1 MQELCSPVRWQ
12 SFTTTPP
19 TARTNYLT
27 RDLGD
32 GNFLDVVL
40 DGVTGHGGDEASG
53 SVADALNA
61 STITGPNDIVAI
73 LDEQNAEF
81 HQVGGGRFLLT
92 TASAALYL
100 DGQLHIISAGDSP
113 IYVIR
118 PDGYEQ
124 YSGRMGGLIR
134 LGVSKA
140 IGAEPT
146 LSVFQ
151 TSLDLS
157 PADRLV
163 CCTDGVSDNLLG
175 EELMEIVRDSASAE
189 EASGRVKELVDQHIE
204 QGRDIRFRGGRFR
217 HDDETAIIRF
227 FAEN

>member
-1 MQELCSPVRWQ
+1 MLTSSLAILHDNAAHGEDS
-12 SFTTTPP
+12 
-19 TARTNYLT
+19 YLT
-27 RDLGD
+27 RDLGG

-40 DGVTGHGGDEASG
+40 DGVTGHGGDEASS
-53 SVADALNA
+53 SVADALNR
-61 STITGPNDIVAI
+61 IDISSPDDVVAV
-73 LDEQNAEF
+73 LHEQNEEF

-100 DGQLHIISAGDSP
+100 DGQLHIISVGDSP

-118 PDGYEQ
+118 TDGVEQ

-140 IGAEPT
+140 VGAEAT

-151 TSLDLS
+151 TEVELGPS
-157 PADRLV
+157 DRLV
-163 CCTDGVSDNLLG
+163 CCSDGVSDNLLG
-175 EELMEIVRDSASAE
+175 DELMEIVRGSDTAE
-189 EASGRVKELVDQHIE
+189 EASQQVKTLVDQHIE

-217 HDDETAIIRF
+217 HDDETAIFRF
-227 FAEN
+227 FTDS

>member
-1 MQELCSPVRWQ
+1 MLTGSLAILHDNAAHGED
-12 SFTTTPP
+12 
-19 TARTNYLT
+19 NYLT

-32 GNFLDVVL
+32 GNFMDVVL

-53 SVADALNA
+53 SVGDALNA
-61 STITGPNDIVAI
+61 VTINGPEDIVAV
-73 LDEQNAEF
+73 LDEQNSEF

-100 DGQLHIISAGDSP
+100 NGQLHIISAGDSP

-151 TSLDLS
+151 TTLDLS
-157 PADRLV
+157 PEDRLV

-175 EELMEIVRDSASAE
+175 DELMEIVRGSSNAE
-189 EASGRVKELVDQHIE
+189 EASGRVKELVDHHIE

-217 HDDETAIIRF
+217 HDDETAIFRF
-227 FAEN
+227 FAAN

>member
-1 MQELCSPVRWQ
+1 MLTSSLAILHDNASHGEDS
-12 SFTTTPP
+12 
-19 TARTNYLT
+19 YLT

-53 SVADALNA
+53 SVADALNQV
-61 STITGPNDIVAI
+61 TITGPQDIVTA
-73 LDEQNAEF
+73 LEEMNSEF

-100 DGQLHIISAGDSP
+100 DGRLHIISAGDSP

-118 PDGYEQ
+118 PDGFEQ
-124 YSGRMGGLIR
+124 YSGRMGGIIR

-140 IGAEPT
+140 IGAEAGLT
-146 LSVFQ
+146 VFQ
-151 TSLDLS
+151 TELDLA
-157 PADRLV
+157 PEDRLV
-163 CCTDGVSDNLLG
+163 SCTDGVSDNLLG
-175 EELMEIVRDSASAE
+175 EELMDIVRSSANAD
-189 EASGRVKELVDQHIE
+189 EASERVKALVDQHIE

-217 HDDETAIIRF
+217 HDDETAIFRF
-227 FAEN
+227 FAA

>member
-1 MQELCSPVRWQ
+1 MLTSSMAILHDNEAHGEDS
-12 SFTTTPP
+12 
-19 TARTNYLT
+19 YLT

-40 DGVTGHGGDEASG
+40 DGVTGHGGEEAST
-53 SVADALNA
+53 SVAEALHQA
-61 STITGPNDIVAI
+61 SISGPEDIVAV
-73 LDEQNAEF
+73 LHEQNADF

-100 DGQLHIISAGDSP
+100 NGRLHIVSVGDSP
-113 IYVIR
+113 IYIIR
-118 PDGYEQ
+118 PEGYEQ

-134 LGVSKA
+134 LGISKA
-140 IGAEPT
+140 VGGDAT

-151 TSLDLS
+151 TELDLS

-175 EELMEIVRDSASAE
+175 DELMEIVRGAANAEDASE
-189 EASGRVKELVDQHIE
+189 QVKALVNQHIE

-217 HDDETAIIRF
+217 HDDETAIFRF
-227 FAEN
+227 FAEG

>member
-1 MQELCSPVRWQ
+1 MLTS
-12 SFTTTPP
+12 SLAILHDN
-19 TARTNYLT
+19 TAHGEDSYLT

-53 SVADALNA
+53 SVADALNRA
-61 STITGPNDIVAI
+61 AITGPADIVAV
-73 LDEQNAEF
+73 LDELNSEF

-100 DGQLHIISAGDSP
+100 NGRLHILSVGDSP

-118 PDGYEQ
+118 PDGFEQ
-124 YSGRMGGLIR
+124 YSGRMGGIIR

-140 IGAEPT
+140 VGGEANLT
-146 LSVFQ
+146 VFQ
-151 TSLDLS
+151 TELDLTA
-157 PADRLV
+157 ADRLV
-163 CCTDGVSDNLLG
+163 SCTDGVSDNLLG
-175 EELMEIVRDSASAE
+175 EELMDIVRSSGHAETASE
-189 EASGRVKELVDQHIE
+189 RVKALVDEHIE

-217 HDDETAIIRF
+217 HDDETAIFRF
-227 FAEN
+227 FAEG

>member
-1 MQELCSPVRWQ
+1 M
-12 SFTTTPP
+12 
-19 TARTNYLT
+19 
-27 RDLGD
+27 
-32 GNFLDVVL
+32 
-40 DGVTGHGGDEASG
+40 
-53 SVADALNA
+53 
-61 STITGPNDIVAI
+61 
-73 LDEQNAEF
+73 
-81 HQVGGGRFLLT
+81 
-92 TASAALYL
+92 
-100 DGQLHIISAGDSP
+100 
-113 IYVIR
+113 IR

-140 IGAEPT
+140 IGAESS

-175 EELMEIVRDSASAE
+175 EELMEIVRGSANAD

-217 HDDETAIIRF
+217 HDDETAIFRF
-227 FAEN
+227 SRRTRPCRRFENHAVVPAKAGTRKARASAIVSMARISWIPASAGMTVSARDGHFESDQLRWRSGSVPF

>member
-1 MQELCSPVRWQ
+1 MLTSSLAIIHDNAAHGEDS
-12 SFTTTPP
+12 
-19 TARTNYLT
+19 YLT

-40 DGVTGHGGDEASG
+40 DGVTGHGGDEASS
-53 SVADALNA
+53 SVADALNRT
-61 STITGPNDIVAI
+61 TITGPEDIVSV
-73 LDEQNAEF
+73 LDELNSEF

-100 DGQLHIISAGDSP
+100 NGRLHIVSVGDSP

-118 PDGYEQ
+118 PDGFEQ
-124 YSGRMGGLIR
+124 YSGRMGGIIR

-140 IGAEPT
+140 VGGEAT
-146 LSVFQ
+146 LTVFQ
-151 TSLDLS
+151 TEVDLS
-157 PADRLV
+157 PEDVLV

-175 EELMEIVRDSASAE
+175 EELMDIVRSSTNAETASE
-189 EASGRVKELVDQHIE
+189 RVKALVDQHIE

-217 HDDETAIIRF
+217 HDDETAIFRY
-227 FAEN
+227 FAVG

>member
-1 MQELCSPVRWQ
+1 MLTS
-12 SFTTTPP
+12 SLAILHDN
-19 TARTNYLT
+19 TAHGEDSYLT

-53 SVADALNA
+53 SVADALNRA
-61 STITGPNDIVAI
+61 AITGPADIVAV
-73 LDEQNAEF
+73 LDELNSEF

-100 DGQLHIISAGDSP
+100 NGRLHILSVGDSP

-118 PDGYEQ
+118 PDGFEQ
-124 YSGRMGGLIR
+124 YSGRMGGIIR

-140 IGAEPT
+140 VGGEANLT
-146 LSVFQ
+146 VFQ
-151 TSLDLS
+151 TELDLTA
-157 PADRLV
+157 ADRLV
-163 CCTDGVSDNLLG
+163 SCTDGVSDNLLG
-175 EELMEIVRDSASAE
+175 EELMDIVRSSGHAETASE
-189 EASGRVKELVDQHIE
+189 RVKALVDEHIE

-217 HDDETAIIRF
+217 HDDETAIFRF
-227 FAEN
+227 FA

>member
-1 MQELCSPVRWQ
+1 MLTSSLAILHDNTSHGEDS
-12 SFTTTPP
+12 
-19 TARTNYLT
+19 YLT

-53 SVADALNA
+53 SVADVLKEAD
-61 STITGPNDIVAI
+61 ITGPEDIVAI
-73 LDEQNAEF
+73 LNEQNADF
-81 HQVGGGRFLLT
+81 YQVGGGRFLLT

-100 DGQLHIISAGDSP
+100 NGKLHIVSVGDSP
-113 IYVIR
+113 IYVIGS
-118 PDGYEQ
+118 DGYQ
-124 YSGRMGGLIR
+124 QFSGRMGGLIR

-140 IGAEPT
+140 VGGEET

-151 TSLDLS
+151 TELDLS
-157 PADRLV
+157 ASDRLV

-175 EELMEIVRDSASAE
+175 DELMEIVRAAADAE
-189 EASGRVKELVDQHIE
+189 EASVKVKALVDQHIE

-217 HDDETAIIRF
+217 HDDETAIFRF
-227 FAEN
+227 FAE

>member
-1 MQELCSPVRWQ
+1 MLTSSLAILHDNTSHGEDS
-12 SFTTTPP
+12 
-19 TARTNYLT
+19 YLT

-32 GNFLDVVL
+32 GNFLDAVL

-53 SVADALNA
+53 SVADALNQA
-61 STITGPNDIVAI
+61 AITGPADIVAV
-73 LDEQNAEF
+73 LDELNSEF

-100 DGQLHIISAGDSP
+100 NGRLHIVSVGDSP

-118 PDGYEQ
+118 PDGFEQ
-124 YSGRMGGLIR
+124 YSGRMGGIIR

-140 IGAEPT
+140 VGGEAN
-146 LSVFQ
+146 LKVFQ
-151 TSLDLS
+151 TELDLT

-175 EELMEIVRDSASAE
+175 EELMDIVRSSGHAETASE
-189 EASGRVKELVDQHIE
+189 RVKALVDEHIE

-217 HDDETAIIRF
+217 HDDETAIFRF
-227 FAEN
+227 FAES

>member
-1 MQELCSPVRWQ
+1 MLTSSLAILYDNAAHGED
-12 SFTTTPP
+12 
-19 TARTNYLT
+19 NYLT

-53 SVADALNA
+53 SVADALNHA
-61 STITGPNDIVAI
+61 TISGPEDIVAV
-73 LDEQNAEF
+73 LTEQNTDF

-100 DGQLHIISAGDSP
+100 NGKLHIVSVGDSP

-140 IGAEPT
+140 IGAEAS

-151 TSLDLS
+151 TEVDLS
-157 PADRLV
+157 SADRLI

-175 EELMEIVRDSASAE
+175 DELMEIVRGSSNAE
-189 EASGRVKELVDQHIE
+189 EASERVKALVDQHIE

-217 HDDETAIIRF
+217 HDDETAIFRF
-227 FAEN
+227 FADA

>member
-1 MQELCSPVRWQ
+1 MLNS
-12 SFTTTPP
+12 SLAILHDN
-19 TARTNYLT
+19 TAHGEDSYLT

-40 DGVTGHGGDEASG
+40 DGVTGHGGDEASS
-53 SVADALNA
+53 SVADALNQA
-61 STITGPNDIVAI
+61 AITGPADIVAV
-73 LDEQNAEF
+73 LDELNSEF

-100 DGQLHIISAGDSP
+100 NGRLHVVSVGDSP

-118 PDGYEQ
+118 PDGFEQ
-124 YSGRMGGLIR
+124 YSGRMGGIIR

-140 IGAEPT
+140 VGGEANLT
-146 LSVFQ
+146 VFQ
-151 TSLDLS
+151 TELDLTV
-157 PADRLV
+157 ADRLV

-175 EELMEIVRDSASAE
+175 EELMDIVRSSGHAETASE
-189 EASGRVKELVDQHIE
+189 RVKELVDQHIE

-217 HDDETAIIRF
+217 HDDETAIFRF
-227 FAEN
+227 FAES

>member
-1 MQELCSPVRWQ
+1 MLTSSLAILHDNTSHGEDS
-12 SFTTTPP
+12 
-19 TARTNYLT
+19 YLT

-53 SVADALNA
+53 SVADALNRA
-61 STITGPNDIVAI
+61 PISGPDDIVAV
-73 LDEQNAEF
+73 LHEQNADF

-100 DGQLHIISAGDSP
+100 NGKLHIVSVGDSP

-124 YSGRMGGLIR
+124 FSGRMGGLIR

-140 IGAEPT
+140 VGAEAT

-151 TSLDLS
+151 TEVELS

-175 EELMEIVRDSASAE
+175 DELMEIVRGAADAETASA
-189 EASGRVKELVDQHIE
+189 RVKALVDEHIE

-217 HDDETAIIRF
+217 HDDETAIFRF
-227 FAEN
+227 FGES

>member
-1 MQELCSPVRWQ
+1 MLTSSLAIIHDNAAHGED
-12 SFTTTPP
+12 
-19 TARTNYLT
+19 NYLT

-61 STITGPNDIVAI
+61 AAISGPDDIVAV
-73 LDEQNAEF
+73 LREQNADF

-100 DGQLHIISAGDSP
+100 DGSLHIVSVGDSP

-118 PDGYEQ
+118 PDSFEQ
-124 YSGRMGGLIR
+124 FSGRIGGLIR

-140 IGAEPT
+140 IGAEAD
-146 LSVFQ
+146 LSVYQ
-151 TSLDLS
+151 TEVELS
-157 PADRLV
+157 PTDRLV
-163 CCTDGVSDNLLG
+163 SCTDGISDNLLG
-175 EELMEIVRDSASAE
+175 EELMEIVRGVSTAE
-189 EASGRVKELVDQHIE
+189 EASAQVKALVDQHIE

-217 HDDETAIIRF
+217 HDDETAIFRF
-227 FAEN
+227 FANE

>member
-1 MQELCSPVRWQ
+1 MITSSLAILHDNSSHGEDS
-12 SFTTTPP
+12 
-19 TARTNYLT
+19 YLT
-27 RDLGD
+27 RDLGG

-53 SVADALNA
+53 AVADALN
-61 STITGPNDIVAI
+61 SIDITGPDDVVAV
-73 LDEQNAEF
+73 LREQNEEF

-140 IGAEPT
+140 VGAEAT

-151 TSLDLS
+151 TALDLS
-157 PADRLV
+157 PTDRLV
-163 CCTDGVSDNLLG
+163 SCTDGVSDNLLG
-175 EELMEIVRDSASAE
+175 EELMEIVRGSADADQ
-189 EASGRVKELVDQHIE
+189 ASTSVKQLVDQHIE

-217 HDDETAIIRF
+217 HDDETAIFRF
-227 FAEN
+227 FAEG

>member
-1 MQELCSPVRWQ
+1 MLTSSLAILHDNASHGED
-12 SFTTTPP
+12 
-19 TARTNYLT
+19 NYLT

-53 SVADALNA
+53 SVADALNQA
-61 STITGPNDIVAI
+61 TISGPEDIVAI
-73 LDEQNAEF
+73 LSEQNADF

-100 DGQLHIISAGDSP
+100 NGKLHIVSVGDSP
-113 IYVIR
+113 IYIIR
-118 PDGYEQ
+118 PGAYEQ
-124 YSGRMGGLIR
+124 FSGRMGGLIR

-140 IGAEPT
+140 VGAEAT

-151 TSLDLS
+151 TEVDLT

-163 CCTDGVSDNLLG
+163 SCTDGVSDNLLG
-175 EELMEIVRDSASAE
+175 DELMAIVRGVSSAE
-189 EASGRVKELVDQHIE
+189 EASEQVKALVDQHIE

-217 HDDETAIIRF
+217 HDDETAIFRF
-227 FAEN
+227 FADG

>member
-1 MQELCSPVRWQ
+1 MLTSSIATIHDNTAHGED
-12 SFTTTPP
+12 SF
-19 TARTNYLT
+19 LI

-40 DGVTGHGGDEASG
+40 DGVTGHGGNEAST
-53 SVADALNA
+53 SVADALNQID
-61 STITGPNDIVAI
+61 ITGPDDVVAV
-73 LDEQNAEF
+73 LQEQSDDF
-81 HQVGGGRFLLT
+81 YQVGGGRFLLT

-100 DGQLHIISAGDSP
+100 DGKLHIISVGDSP

-124 YSGRMGGLIR
+124 YSGRRGGIIR
-134 LGVSKA
+134 LGISKA
-140 IGAEPT
+140 VGAEAA

-151 TSLDLS
+151 TTLDLS

-175 EELMEIVRDSASAE
+175 EELMDIVRGSGDADAASQQ
-189 EASGRVKELVDQHIE
+189 VKALVDHHIE

-217 HDDETAIIRF
+217 HDDETAIFRF
-227 FAEN
+227 FGE